1 MTRITSGET
10 NAFLAALLEDKDG
23 ARAEIVSGR
32 VDIQQL
38 SIPDIHSCGSTRYSQ
53 IKADSQLREGKLVN
67 LSEYGF
73 GAAPDYYH
81 NDARFNP
88 VYRHRFQGATSCVM
102 LLDKLAEQLAE
113 ANDALR
119 RNYGLEFDPMNGF
132 RPLVVQKAIFEDF
145 YNAGIRKFEGSL
157 SGAELH
163 ERAMQHALTYA
174 SRPPEKVTLADSAT
188 WYAHGTGAA
197 IDLLL
202 RVAGGGGRLEFGV
215 IFDDPD
221 SKTHVRSMEEVG
233 SSSSASE
240 RAFQANRRT
249 LFWSL
254 ASAGFVNYP
263 EEFFH
268 FDPFNVV
275 GHTTQFAILNAGI
288 WGISGAAGLRATVPP
303 AKEALTE

>member
-1 MTRITSGET
+1 MTIITNAET
-10 NAFLAALLEDKDG
+10 KAFLAALLADKDG
-23 ARAEIVSGR
+23 ARAEIESGR
-32 VDIQQL
+32 VDIRQL
-38 SIPDIHSCGSTRYSQ
+38 SIPDVQAHGSTRYSQ
-53 IKADSQLREGKLVN
+53 IKADAQLREGKLVD

-73 GAAPDYYH
+73 GATPDYYD
-81 NDARFNP
+81 NEARFNP
-88 VYRHRFQGATSCVM
+88 VYGHRFQGATPSVI
-102 LLDKLAEQLAE
+102 LLDTLAERLAE
-113 ANDALR
+113 ANDSLR

-132 RPLVVQKAIFEDF
+132 RPLVVQKAIFNDF
-145 YNAGIRKFEGSL
+145 YSAGLRKFQGEL
-157 SGAELH
+157 SGAELE

-174 SRPPEKVTLADSAT
+174 SRPPERVTLTDSTT

-202 RVAGGGGRLEFGV
+202 RLAGGGARLDFGV

-221 SKTHVRSMEEVG
+221 SKTHARSMEGVTSE
-233 SSSSASE
+233 SSASG

-268 FDPFNVV
+268 FDPFQVA
-275 GHTTQFAILNAGI
+275 GHTTQFAILNAGM
-288 WGISGAAGLRATVPP
+288 WGISGAAGLRATIP
-303 AKEALTE
+303 AAREALTE